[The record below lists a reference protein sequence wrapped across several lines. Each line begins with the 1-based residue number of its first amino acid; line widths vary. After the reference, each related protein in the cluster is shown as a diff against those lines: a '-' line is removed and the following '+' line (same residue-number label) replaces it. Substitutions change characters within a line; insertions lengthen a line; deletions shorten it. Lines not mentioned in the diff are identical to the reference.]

1 MPIILMIVIII
12 IIIIIIIMMIIIF
25 MLKLLYHNL
34 QIKRK
39 INYDMTHDA
48 IILER
53 EDYGYITIWKKR
65 MGKVTKSKVKTKS
78 KTKLKMK

>member
-1 MPIILMIVIII
+1 MGICAWSLYPHYYNNDIRYKNSTIKVVKKIMIIILIIV
-12 IIIIIIIMMIIIF
+12 IIIIIIMMIIIF

-48 IILER
+48 IILKR
-53 EDYGYITIWKKR
+53 EDYG
-65 MGKVTKSKVKTKS
+65 
-78 KTKLKMK
+78 